1 MLRDI
6 LDLVKDLKDTDS
18 YIDTGSDGMP
28 NFKALSK
35 SSISRK
41 SNEAIFQFPVMV
53 SSSMS
58 TEDML
63 LISKALERQYVT
75 FLRISSG
82 LEDIIVDP
90 DGKFNKFDKI
100 REMHQNIGITSSNLS
115 QVQSILKE
123 SNNKLLE
130 PFDNIYNTKVLNETA
145 GVRYDRRTKQ
155 MLEAQTVDN
164 IDFHKYSGNNN
175 SADDDTIDILT
186 TDNAVDTTV
195 ADEKLFSESKVR
207 NQQNFDQY
215 LKNAQAKLNLANTG
229 QNVKYTRAK
238 NKREAEAHEW
248 NKDKSERDAEAHEMN
263 MSATEL
269 KMDKDAY
276 ELAKSMRVGSKESR
290 YTNQLTDNDIKKSNE
305 MVPTLLDLELT
316 VLTQN
321 TAYPV
326 RILLGVKTINHLIP
340 SEEMVYNISTSIKQK
355 RLFFRTI
362 QWTTGEIKFLRDFIL
377 NIDGMRTEALASR
390 KNSNMW
396 RIFKNRS
403 KMDKLRRFTF
413 SKNKFLPN
421 STIVITTDELSQIK
435 NIHGIDLMRPAE
447 AQKLM
452 DIFFLLGF
460 VVTDTASELA
470 YFLFDG
476 YTSFQTFTYSSLE
489 KETGSSSTELKKII
503 DLMGRVR

>member
-6 LDLVKDLKDTDS
+6 LELVRDIKDTDS
-18 YIDTGSDGMP
+18 YIDTGNDGMP
-28 NFKALSK
+28 SFKALSK

-58 TEDML
+58 AEDML

-75 FLRISSG
+75 FIRISSG
-82 LEDIIVDP
+82 LDDIIVDP
-90 DGKFNKFDKI
+90 DGKFNKLDKI

-115 QVQSILKE
+115 QVQSLLKE
-123 SNNKLLE
+123 SSNKLLE

-145 GVRYDRRTKQ
+145 GVRYDHRTKKL
-155 MLEAQTVDN
+155 LENQIIDN
-164 IDFHKYSGNNN
+164 IDFHQYSGNNG
-175 SADDDTIDILT
+175 SADDDTIDVLT
-186 TDNAVDTTV
+186 SDNSLKTTDVDDVEMFDEAAGKIKGYTKVQRRTDIFNLSKQKNERSMFETDNAIKRGQLD
-195 ADEKLFSESKVR
+195 KLDMDLTASDIKM
-207 NQQNFDQY
+207 QKDQFD
-215 LKNAQAKLNLANTG
+215 L
-229 QNVKYTRAK
+229 V
-238 NKREAEAHEW
+238 
-248 NKDKSERDAEAHEMN
+248 
-263 MSATEL
+263 
-269 KMDKDAY
+269 
-276 ELAKSMRVGSKESR
+276 KSMRIGSKDSR
-290 YTNQLTDNDIKKSNE
+290 YTNQLTDNEIKKSNE

-316 VLTQN
+316 VLTKAG
-321 TAYPV
+321 AYPV

-340 SEEMVYNISTSIKQK
+340 SDELIYNIATSIKQK

-362 QWTTGEIKFLRDFIL
+362 QWTTGEIKFIKDFIL

-403 KMDKLRRFTF
+403 KLDKIRRFSF

-421 STIVITTDELSQIK
+421 GTIVITTDELAQIK
-435 NIHGIDLMRPAE
+435 NVHGIDLMRPAE

-460 VVTDTASELA
+460 VITDTASELA

-476 YTSFQTFTYSSLE
+476 YTSYQTFTYSSLE
-489 KETGSSSTELKKII
+489 KETGNSSTEIKKIL